1 MTPETDTLVSTAGDI
16 GMRELD
22 HRSNDDIEVKLLW
35 SARTN
40 RVFVSVLERRS
51 EALFEFEVAP
61 ARALEAF
68 QHPYA
73 YAQHVHLQD
82 PPARGGVPSPH
93 ESDRTRR
100 VR

>member
-1 MTPETDTLVSTAGDI
+1 MTPETDTLVPTAGDT

-22 HRSNDDIEVKLLW
+22 HRSSDDIEVTLLW

-61 ARALEAF
+61 AQALEAF

-82 PPARGGVPSPH
+82 RLAV
-93 ESDRTRR
+93 
-100 VR
+100 

>member
-1 MTPETDTLVSTAGDI
+1 MTPDTGTLVSAAGDI

-22 HRSNDDIEVKLLW
+22 HRSSDDIEVKLLW
-35 SARTN
+35 SSRTN

-61 ARALEAF
+61 AQALEAF

-73 YAQHVHLQD
+73 YAQHVHVQD
-82 PPARGGVPSPH
+82 PLAV
-93 ESDRTRR
+93 
-100 VR
+100 

>member
-1 MTPETDTLVSTAGDI
+1 MTPETDTLVPTAGDT

-22 HRSNDDIEVKLLW
+22 HRSSDDIEVTLLW

-61 ARALEAF
+61 AQALEAF

-73 YAQHVHLQD
+73 YAHHVHLQD
-82 PPARGGVPSPH
+82 RLAV
-93 ESDRTRR
+93 
-100 VR
+100 